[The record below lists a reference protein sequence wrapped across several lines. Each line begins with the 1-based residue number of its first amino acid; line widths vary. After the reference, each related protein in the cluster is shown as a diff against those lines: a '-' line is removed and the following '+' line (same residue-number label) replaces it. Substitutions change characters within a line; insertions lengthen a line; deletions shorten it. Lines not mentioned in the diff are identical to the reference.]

1 MSTTRMD
8 VEIRIPVYEIDGKE
22 TGVGKGHVSVS
33 SHWNRTNVLVVLTI
47 EGKSYT
53 VAADAISKA
62 VQRATF

>member
-8 VEIRIPVYEIDGKE
+8 VEIRLPVYEVDGKE
-22 TGVGKGHVSVS
+22 VSLGKHSVAIS
-33 SHWNRTNVLVVLTI
+33 SHWNRTTDLVVITI
-47 EGKSYT
+47 DGKSYT